1 MGETEHAYP
10 LPEEHL
16 FHPATNTLAGTWY
29 LRKVLRRYVRCD
41 HAVPF
46 ALADYNAGRG
56 NVLKWAQ
63 GPAATNSAAF
73 LERIGFPGTRAYV
86 EAIIKRRVRYRGD
99 FRPRRRRTHLNRR
112 MPVARRGPGPPA
124 SHKRPAG
131 RGSSERCAR
140 SHAAARY
147 CSYLAGAATQRCT
160 PSASASGVSASAT
173 MPVWPCSVDSMSPA
187 YRIDHGRR
195 AHGVGLDHI
204 QAPAFAQRR
213 VQEQVRVAQVFV
225 LRRLRQTTR
234 EGRFR
239 RRGQLGE

>member
-1 MGETEHAYP
+1 MKRRGLLLLVGLVLALSLLVWWRYWRLEHSQDRPILAAARRYGMDPALVKAVVWRESGFNPRALGRAGEIGLMQLMDAAAQEWAETEHAYP

-41 HAVPF
+41 NAVPF

-99 FRPRRRRTHLNRR
+99 F
-112 MPVARRGPGPPA
+112 PP
-124 SHKRPAG
+124 
-131 RGSSERCAR
+131 
-140 SHAAARY
+140 
-147 CSYLAGAATQRCT
+147 L
-160 PSASASGVSASAT
+160 
-173 MPVWPCSVDSMSPA
+173 
-187 YRIDHGRR
+187 
-195 AHGVGLDHI
+195 
-204 QAPAFAQRR
+204 
-213 VQEQVRVAQVFV
+213 
-225 LRRLRQTTR
+225 TTTNPP
-234 EGRFR
+234 
-239 RRGQLGE
+239 